1 MKLGE
6 LFIKLGFDVDNAKL
20 ENFEKGVKSTAKK
33 VLALKVAFAGAVYG
47 LDKFVGGTVQGVA
60 ALKNINEQ
68 TGLSI
73 ELLQKWQKAGQ
84 LSNLALSAEQISGS
98 IQNLQKSIAAIK
110 LGGTNTGAFELFR
123 IDADNKDAFQ
133 ILEELREK
141 IRGGMYSPDVASD
154 LLGRLGLDPAMV
166 SVLKLSREEFEK
178 LGRNDF
184 LTEKGRNSILAT
196 GKAIK
201 DLKLRFSALKDQIA
215 LQLSPLLLKLLNG
228 FFKWIIKNKN
238 NIVGAIKFMV
248 KELGKIFDAL
258 KNAASLVGG
267 FVSDL
272 LNLEGVAK
280 GLGIAFGLLI
290 AVLKPVW
297 FRIGLIIGLLDD
309 IKVWKSGGDSMFGSF
324 YEWVSKVYDKLKPVF
339 DMLTEIKDM
348 LSEKA
353 IIGAV
358 AGAAV
363 AGPAGAAVG
372 LVGGGMFDFFLDLA
386 KKAKQSAIDAGG
398 IDENGRRITNNANS
412 TNNKIE
418 INIIGGDNP
427 RETAKSVERELN
439 NALTATG
446 NSFSR

>member
-98 IQNLQKSIAAIK
+98 IQNLQKSISDIK
-110 LGGTNTGAFELFR
+110 LGKGNIGAFQMLG
-123 IDADNKDAFQ
+123 IDANNKDAFQ
-133 ILEELREK
+133 VLDKLRDR
-141 IRGGMYSPDVASD
+141 IGNLSPDVASN
-154 LLGRLGLDPAMV
+154 LISGLGLDPAMV
-166 SVLKLSREEFEK
+166 SVLKLSREEFDR

-215 LQLSPLLLKLLNG
+215 LQLSPILLKLLNG

-238 NIVGAIKFMV
+238 NIIGAIKFIT
-248 KELGKIFDAL
+248 KWLGNFFDAL

-339 DMLTEIKDM
+339 DMLTKVKDM
-348 LSEKA
+348 LND
-353 IIGAV
+353 GAVVGGV
-358 AGAAV
+358 AGATV
-363 AGPAGAAVG
+363 GGPAGAAVG
-372 LVGGGMFDFFLDLA
+372 FAGGGILDFFLDLS
-386 KKAKQSAIDAGG
+386 KNAKQHFINTGE
-398 IDENGRRITNNANS
+398 IDERGRRITNNANS

-418 INIIGGDNP
+418 INIIGGDSP